1 MQQNRPIATLLSKE
15 LKNEQQLARHCLNFF
30 FETVLFLGRQGI
42 SLRGHEEK
50 ESNVYQLLKMLSTDD
65 PKLKQWMENRPSYIS
80 HEIQNEI
87 LKITSHQI
95 TKNIVDEIK
104 KAQYFSIILDGTQD
118 VSKIDQHC

>member
-1 MQQNRPIATLLSKE
+1 M
-15 LKNEQQLARHCLNFF
+15 
-30 FETVLFLGRQGI
+30 GRQGI

-65 PKLKQWMENRPSYIS
+65 PKLKQWMENRPSYIL

-95 TKNIVDEIK
+95 TNNIVDEIK

-118 VSKIDQHC
+118 VSKIDQHCLCIRYLDDDLVAHEEFLGLNIKWKQLLVKIFQT